1 MVNRHFLI
9 AATASVALF
18 SGVAGAFAQPPGPP
32 QFGGPQFTNAQ
43 PPQGQQGPGG
53 RGGQRQGDPALRG
66 QRLHQQLNIT
76 PNQEQAFNAWI
87 AATAAPAGP
96 PNDQG
101 TTTPQKLDRRLADLT
116 ARVNAAKRFYGVL
129 TPEQKQIF
137 DGLPSE
143 VALGQPGPGAGR
155 GGQLAHAAQAQG
167 KGAGKAAR
175 QARRNGVQN
184 GVPNGPPPP
193 QPGGYNPQ

>member
-129 TPEQKQIF
+129 TPEQKQIV

-143 VALGQPGPGAGR
+143 VAGFKTRCVHTGIEGEDTLTAALKFPSGALGTIGN
-155 GGQLAHAAQAQG
+155 AASQAAYMQWL
-167 KGAGKAAR
+167 K
-175 QARRNGVQN
+175 N
-184 GVPNGPPPP
+184 
-193 QPGGYNPQ
+193 NPQAGG

>member
-1 MVNRHFLI
+1 MLKRHFLI
-9 AATASVALF
+9 AGAAGLALLG
-18 SGVAGAFAQPPGPP
+18 GVAGAFAQPPGPP
-32 QFGGPQFTNAQ
+32 QFNGPQFTNAQ
-43 PPQGQQGPGG
+43 PQPGPQGPGG
-53 RGGQRQGDPALRG
+53 RGGQRLGDPAMRG

-76 PNQEQAFNAWI
+76 PNQEQAFTAWI
-87 AATAAPAGP
+87 AATAAPSGP

-101 TTTPQKLDRRLADLT
+101 MTTPQKLDRRLADLT
-116 ARVNAAKRFYGVL
+116 SRVNAAKRFYNVL

-137 DGLPSE
+137 DGLPPE

-155 GGQLAHAAQAQG
+155 GGQLAQAAQG

-175 QARRNGVQN
+175 QARRNGLQN
-184 GVPNGPPPP
+184 GGPAGPPPP